1 LKNHADRRDLHDPLL
16 PLFQRRQVKRKGV
29 TYSEIDVSR
38 DWERRNEMIQR
49 TSGRMTVPQI
59 FIGPVHVGGS
69 DELHALERAG
79 KLDPLL
85 ADDGASL

>member
-1 LKNHADRRDLHDPLL
+1 MPPIEIYTTRYCPYCNAAKALLKL
-16 PLFQRRQVKRKGV
+16 KGA

-38 DWERRNEMIQR
+38 DWERRNEMIHN
-49 TSGRMTVPQI
+49 GRMTVPQI

-79 KLDPLL
+79 KLDPLITC
-85 ADDGASL
+85 DGASA